1 MTFDTWTDG
10 MFGLM
15 RAASGYAWIY
25 FVTIAFL
32 GGLFVVNLFLCVIFD
47 EFMKSQARGRV
58 GVGVVIFDEFMKSQA
73 THPTPTPNPTPNPNP
88 NPKPN
93 PNPSS

>member
-10 MFGLM
+10 MYGLM

-47 EFMKSQARGRV
+47 EFMKSQA
-58 GVGVVIFDEFMKSQA
+58 
-73 THPTPTPNPTPNPNP
+73 THTDPNLNPNPNP
-88 NPKPN
+88 NPNVQAFRDKQTLTLTP
-93 PNPSS
+93 

>member
-1 MTFDTWTDG
+1 MTHDLIPNPSPNPNPNPHPDPYQVMTFDTWTDG

-47 EFMKSQARGRV
+47 EFMKSQASHP
-58 GVGVVIFDEFMKSQA
+58 D
-73 THPTPTPNPTPNPNP
+73 PTP
-88 NPKPN
+88 
-93 PNPSS
+93 

>member
-1 MTFDTWTDG
+1 MTSSLTPTLTPNPHPHQVMTFDTWTDG

-47 EFMKSQARGRV
+47 EFMKSQA
-58 GVGVVIFDEFMKSQA
+58 
-73 THPTPTPNPTPNPNP
+73 THPYPYPEP
-88 NPKPN
+88 
-93 PNPSS
+93 

>member
-32 GGLFVVNLFLCVIFD
+32 GGLFRFD
-47 EFMKSQARGRV
+47 IQ
-58 GVGVVIFDEFMKSQA
+58 
-73 THPTPTPNPTPNPNP
+73 HPNNKLAVMN
-88 NPKPN
+88 
-93 PNPSS
+93 

>member
-10 MFGLM
+10 MYGLM
-15 RAASGYAWIY
+15 RAASGYAWIYFVTMVRVRVRVTLTLTLTLTRYAWIY

-47 EFMKSQARGRV
+47 EFMKSQA
-58 GVGVVIFDEFMKSQA
+58 
-73 THPTPTPNPTPNPNP
+73 THTDPNLNPNPNP
-88 NPKPN
+88 NP
-93 PNPSS
+93 SS

>member
-1 MTFDTWTDG
+1 MDRLITLSLTPALTQTLTPDPDPHQVMTFDTWTDG

-47 EFMKSQARGRV
+47 EFMKSQAR
-58 GVGVVIFDEFMKSQA
+58 A
-73 THPTPTPNPTPNPNP
+73 TRTLPH
-88 NPKPN
+88 
-93 PNPSS
+93 NPSS